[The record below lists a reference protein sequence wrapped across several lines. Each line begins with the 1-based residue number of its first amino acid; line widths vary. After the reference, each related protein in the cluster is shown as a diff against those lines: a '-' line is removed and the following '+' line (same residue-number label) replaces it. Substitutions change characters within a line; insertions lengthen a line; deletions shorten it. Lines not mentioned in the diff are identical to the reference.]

1 MTPALTIAT
10 PTHRITWAGNPSKLL
25 SVYTGELH
33 VEDLCLL
40 PHLTDDESL
49 SATVFPDDIWEAARP
64 LLLALW
70 PNILGLPS

>member
-10 PTHRITWAGNPSKLL
+10 PTYRFEWTGRPSMLL

-33 VEDLCLL
+33 VEDLCLV
-40 PHLTDDESL
+40 PHLRDDEL
-49 SATVFPDDIWEAARP
+49 RCATVLPDDIWEAARP

-70 PNILGLPS
+70 PNILGLPW